1 MAATNDT
8 EQDVTQTLKRI
19 ETRLCVLMQHLGIS
33 PQGKALRLD
42 QISPVQ
48 THPVQQP
55 SFTDQK

>member
-33 PQGKALRLD
+33 PQGKALHLNP
-42 QISPVQ
+42 STPVQ
-48 THPVQQP
+48 THPVHQL
-55 SFTDQK
+55 STTDQK